1 MAVTFDSNVSITVE
15 IAFDSNPLDSTQTFT
30 DVSTYLRSFTTNR
43 GRISNLDKFQT
54 GTAIVELDNRDNR
67 FSPNQST
74 HYYDSSIGRTK
85 IQPLKRLRIRA
96 THSST
101 TYDLFHGFVESFP
114 VNYAGQGYDSTV
126 KIKVVDAFK
135 LFFNAK
141 LDGIGWNLGIS
152 LLGSTTRLTLTQAQ
166 ELSSVRVKN
175 ILDSFGYTNQAIS
188 TGQLQ
193 VTTQPTTDDLLTAL
207 RKVETAE
214 NGTFFI
220 AGNGNATFRDRNF
233 RLTNTTT
240 PAATFG
246 QGGSELPYSDIRT
259 AYDDN
264 KIINTVQRTRT
275 GSSNTQI
282 AIDSDS
288 INRFGT
294 HVLTE
299 TNTLNIQDSDVAS
312 IAEQKVVANSIPQTV
327 VEQLSF
333 RPQQDPNLWAK
344 ALGLDIGSF
353 VEAKVTTPSSTIET
367 YDLFIDRI
375 KHKVDARNKTW
386 DWLIGLSPAETGA
399 WILGVSKLGIDT
411 NISYT

>member
-15 IAFDSNPLDSTQTFT
+15 IAFDSNPLDSSQTFT
-30 DVSTYLRSFTTNR
+30 DVSAYLRSFTTSR

-220 AGNGNATFRDRNF
+220 AGNGNATFRDRNY

-299 TNTLNIQDSDVAS
+299 TNTLNIQDSDVSS

-367 YDLFIDRI
+367 YDLFIERI

>member
-1 MAVTFDSNVSITVE
+1 MSVAFDSNVTLTCE
-15 IAFDSNPLDSTQTFT
+15 IAFDSNPLDSSQTFT
-30 DVSTYLRSFTTNR
+30 DVTEFLRSFETTR
-43 GRISNLDKFQT
+43 GRISELSEFQT
-54 GTAIVELDNRDNR
+54 GTATVVLDNRDNR
-67 FSPNQST
+67 FSPNQTT
-74 HYYDSSIGRTK
+74 HFFDSSTGVTK

-101 TYDLFHGFVESFP
+101 TYDIFHGFVESFP
-114 VNYAGQGYDSTV
+114 VNYAGQGSDSTTR
-126 KIKVVDAFK
+126 IKVVDAFK

-166 ELSSVRVKN
+166 ELSSIRVKN
-175 ILDSFGYTNQAIS
+175 ILDSFGYSNQAIS

-193 VTTQPTTDDLLTAL
+193 VTTQSTTDDLLTAL

-220 AGNGNATFRDRNF
+220 AANGDATFRDRNF

-240 PAATFG
+240 PSATFG

-299 TNTLNIQDSDVAS
+299 NNTLNIQDSDVAS
-312 IAEQKVVANSIPQTV
+312 IAEQKVISNSIPQTV

-333 RPQQDPNLWAK
+333 RPQQDSNLWVK

-353 VEAKVTTPSSTIET
+353 VEAKVTTPSSSIET
-367 YDLFIDRI
+367 YDLFIERI
-375 KHKVDARNKTW
+375 SHKVDARNKTW
-386 DWLIGLSPAETGA
+386 NWVIGLSPAETGA

>member
-1 MAVTFDSNVSITVE
+1 MSVAFDSNVTLTCE
-15 IAFDSNPLDSTQTFT
+15 IAFDSNPLDSSQSWT
-30 DVSTYLRSFTTNR
+30 DVTAYLRSFETTR
-43 GRISNLDKFQT
+43 GRISDLAEFQT
-54 GTAIVELDNRDNR
+54 GTGTVVLDNRDNR

-74 HYYDSSIGRTK
+74 FYYDSVAGRTK

-96 THSST
+96 EYAST

-114 VNYAGQGYDSTV
+114 IQYAGQGYDAST
-126 KIKVVDAFK
+126 KIRVVDAFK
-135 LFFNAK
+135 LFFNAT
-141 LDGIGWNLGIS
+141 LDGVGWQLGIS
-152 LLGSTTRLTLTQAQ
+152 KLGSTTRLTLTQAQ

-188 TGQLQ
+188 TGQLEVQ
-193 VTTQPTTDDLLTAL
+193 IQPDTDDLLTAL

-220 AGNGNATFRDRNF
+220 GANGDATFRDRNY
-233 RLTNTTT
+233 RLVNTTV
-240 PAATFG
+240 PSATFG
-246 QGGSELPYSDIRT
+246 QGGGELPYVDIISS
-259 AYDDN
+259 YDDS
-264 KIINTVQRTRT
+264 KIVNTVQRTRT
-275 GSSNTQI
+275 GGSTQI

-288 INRFGT
+288 VERFGT

-299 TNTLNIQDSDVAS
+299 SGTLNVSDANALS
-312 IAEQKVVANSIPQTV
+312 IADQKVISNSIPQTT
-327 VEQLSF
+327 VESLSF
-333 RPQQDPNLWAK
+333 APQQDVNLWSK

-353 VEAKVTTPSSTIET
+353 VEAKVTTPSSTVET
-367 YDLFIDRI
+367 YDLFIERI

-386 DWLIGLSPAETGA
+386 NWQIGLSPAETGA

>member
-15 IAFDSNPLDSTQTFT
+15 IAFDSNPLDSSQSFT
-30 DVSTYLRSFTTNR
+30 DVSAYLRSFTTSR

-74 HYYDSSIGRTK
+74 HYFDSSAGRTK

-126 KIKVVDAFK
+126 KVKVVDAFK

-166 ELSSVRVKN
+166 ELSSVRAKN
-175 ILDSFGYTNQAIS
+175 ILDSFGYTNQSIS

-299 TNTLNIQDSDVAS
+299 SNTLNIQDSDVSS

-333 RPQQDPNLWAK
+333 RPQQNTGLWAK

-367 YDLFIDRI
+367 YDLFIERI

>member
-1 MAVTFDSNVSITVE
+1 MSVAFDSNVTLTCE
-15 IAFDSNPLDSTQTFT
+15 IAFDSNPLDSSQSWT
-30 DVSTYLRSFTTNR
+30 DVTAYLRSFETTR
-43 GRISNLDKFQT
+43 GRISDLAEFQT
-54 GTAIVELDNRDNR
+54 GTGTVVLDNRDNR

-74 HYYDSSIGRTK
+74 FYYDSVAGRTK

-96 THSST
+96 EYAST

-114 VNYAGQGYDSTV
+114 IQYAGQGYDAST
-126 KIKVVDAFK
+126 KIRVVDAFK
-135 LFFNAK
+135 LFFNAT
-141 LDGIGWNLGIS
+141 LDGVGWQLGIS
-152 LLGSTTRLTLTQAQ
+152 KLGSTTRLTLTQAQ

-188 TGQLQ
+188 TGQLEVQ
-193 VTTQPTTDDLLTAL
+193 IQPDTDDLLTAL

-220 AGNGNATFRDRNF
+220 GANGDATFRDRNY
-233 RLTNTTT
+233 RLVNTTV
-240 PAATFG
+240 PSATFG
-246 QGGSELPYSDIRT
+246 QGGGELPYVDIISS
-259 AYDDN
+259 YDDS
-264 KIINTVQRTRT
+264 KIVNTVQRTRT
-275 GSSNTQI
+275 GGSTQI

-288 INRFGT
+288 VERFGT

-299 TNTLNIQDSDVAS
+299 SGTLNVSDANALS
-312 IAEQKVVANSIPQTV
+312 IADQKVISNSIPQTT
-327 VEQLSF
+327 VESLSF
-333 RPQQDPNLWAK
+333 APQQDVNLWSK

-353 VEAKVTTPSSTIET
+353 VEAKVTTPSNTVET
-367 YDLFIDRI
+367 YDLFIERI

-386 DWLIGLSPAETGA
+386 NWQIGLSPAETGA

>member
-15 IAFDSNPLDSTQTFT
+15 IAFDSNPLDSSQSFT
-30 DVSTYLRSFTTNR
+30 DVSAYLRSFTTNR

-74 HYYDSSIGRTK
+74 HYFDSSAGRTK

-126 KIKVVDAFK
+126 KVKVVDAFK

-175 ILDSFGYTNQAIS
+175 ILDSFGYTNQSIS

-299 TNTLNIQDSDVAS
+299 SNTLNIQDSDVSS

-333 RPQQDPNLWAK
+333 RPQQNTGLWAK

-367 YDLFIDRI
+367 YDLFIERI

-386 DWLIGLSPAETGA
+386 EWLIGLSPAETGA

>member
-15 IAFDSNPLDSTQTFT
+15 IAFDSNPLDSSQSFT
-30 DVSTYLRSFTTNR
+30 DVSQFLRSFTTNR
-43 GRISNLDKFQT
+43 GRNSNLDKFQT
-54 GTAIVELDNRDNR
+54 GTATVVLDNRDNR
-67 FSPNQST
+67 FSPNQTT
-74 HYYDSSIGRTK
+74 HFFDSSTGITK

-101 TYDLFHGFVESFP
+101 TYDIFHGFVESFP
-114 VNYAGQGYDSTV
+114 VNYAGQGSDSTTR
-126 KIKVVDAFK
+126 IKVVDAFK

-166 ELSSVRVKN
+166 ELSSIRVKN
-175 ILDSFGYTNQAIS
+175 ILDSFGYSNQAIS

-193 VTTQPTTDDLLTAL
+193 VTTQSTTDDLLTAL

-220 AGNGNATFRDRNF
+220 AANGDATFRDRNF

-240 PAATFG
+240 PSATFG
-246 QGGSELPYSDIRT
+246 QGGSDLPYSDIKT
-259 AYDDN
+259 SYDDN

-299 TNTLNIQDSDVAS
+299 NNTLNIQDSDVAS
-312 IAEQKVVANSIPQTV
+312 IAEQKVISNSIPQTV

-333 RPQQDPNLWAK
+333 RPQQDSNLWVK

-353 VEAKVTTPSSTIET
+353 VEAKVTTPSSSIET
-367 YDLFIDRI
+367 YDLFIERI
-375 KHKVDARNKTW
+375 SHKVDARNKTW
-386 DWLIGLSPAETGA
+386 NWVIGLSPAETGA